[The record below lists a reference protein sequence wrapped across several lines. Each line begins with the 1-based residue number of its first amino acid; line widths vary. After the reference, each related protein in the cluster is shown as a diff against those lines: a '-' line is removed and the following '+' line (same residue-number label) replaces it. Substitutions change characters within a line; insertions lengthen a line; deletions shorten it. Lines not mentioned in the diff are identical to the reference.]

1 MNLPPR
7 DYTKQENIIAE
18 CLDEFGLRYE
28 QQYDFPPY
36 TVDIYIPEINMVIE
50 ADGKYGHL
58 QKSDSKRDVYI
69 TSTHNVKYVLHIKDT
84 TKEKI
89 KDILW
94 QELNNLE

>member
-7 DYTKQENIIAE
+7 DFTKQENIIAE
-18 CLDEFGLRYE
+18 CLDDFGLRYE

-58 QKSDSKRDVYI
+58 QKRDSKRDVYI
-69 TSTHNVKYVLHIKDT
+69 TSTHNVKLLLHIKDT

-89 KDILW
+89 KEILW

>member
-7 DYTKQENIIAE
+7 DYTKQENIIAD

-36 TVDIYIPEINMVIE
+36 TVDVYIPEINMVIE

-69 TSTHNVKYVLHIKDT
+69 TSSYNVKYLLHIKDT

>member
-1 MNLPPR
+1 
-7 DYTKQENIIAE
+7 
-18 CLDEFGLRYE
+18 
-28 QQYDFPPY
+28 
-36 TVDIYIPEINMVIE
+36 MVIE

-58 QKSDSKRDVYI
+58 QKRDSKRDVYI
-69 TSTHNVKYVLHIKDT
+69 TSTHNVKLLLHIKDT